1 MRNTLK
7 IGDKV
12 WWRGGFGS
20 GPAKLATIEEIEITN
35 GDKYGYEVDE
45 VKWSLVYGRNVVVTF
60 SDNDHW
66 AYAQQI
72 KKYRK

>member
-20 GPAKLATIEEIEITN
+20 EPAKLATIEEIEITN
-35 GDKYGYEVDE
+35 GDKYGTEVDE
-45 VKWSLVYGRNVVVTF
+45 VKWALVYDRNVVV
-60 SDNDHW
+60 SLDNDHW
-66 AYAQQI
+66 AYAYQL
-72 KKYRK
+72 KKYKK

>member
-20 GPAKLATIEEIEITN
+20 EPAKLATVEEIEITN
-35 GDKYGYEVDE
+35 GYKYGEQVDE
-45 VKWSLVYGRNVVVTF
+45 VKWSLVYDRNVVVTF

-66 AYAQQI
+66 AYASQI